1 MKFGIFVHPK
11 RPKIRVTDVLKVVRS
26 AGLSYSKSEPD
37 VAIVA
42 GGDGTFGY
50 YGRTLSIPM
59 LFVGVKERN
68 ILGSKARLAE
78 IFYDNL
84 GKALKDIET
93 GKYRIDE
100 ERMLS
105 VNCNGNKAD
114 ILTDVY
120 LERGIFAGCLRY
132 AISVEN
138 KKGLKHSASK
148 ACFIEYAIGNGV
160 IVSTPFGSAG
170 YYSYPDRIKVGRRGN
185 RSINRFGTNRI
196 GICHIL
202 PLFLV
207 REKNGR
213 KQMTHRACYTVPSQS
228 IIKIT
233 LMRDA
238 NARLYGTTN
247 GSKGIAIGITDEVII
262 TQSNKTAQII
272 RLKSSYR

>member
-11 RPKIRVTDVLKVVRS
+11 RPKRRVADILKVIRS
-26 AGLSYSKSEPD
+26 AGVSYSKSEPD
-37 VAIVA
+37 LAIVV

-59 LFVGVKERN
+59 LFVGVKEHN

-78 IFYDNL
+78 IFYNNL

-114 ILTDVY
+114 ILTNVY

-138 KKGLKHSASK
+138 KKRSKDSALK
-148 ACFIEYAIGNGV
+148 ACFTEYAIGNGV
-160 IVSTPFGSAG
+160 IVSTPFGSTG
-170 YYSYPDRIKVGRRGN
+170 YYSYPDRKVGSRGN
-185 RSINRFGTNRI
+185 RSINRFGSNRI

-213 KQMTHRACYTVPSQS
+213 KQMTDRVRYTVPSQS
-228 IIKIT
+228 IIKIN

-247 GSKGIAIGITDEVII
+247 GPKGIAIGITYKVII
-262 TQSNKTAQII
+262 TQSSKTAQII
-272 RLKSSYR
+272 RLK

>member
-37 VAIVA
+37 VAIVV

-50 YGRTLSIPM
+50 YGRTLPIPM
-59 LFVGVKERN
+59 LFVGVKEHN

-84 GKALKDIET
+84 GKALKDIEA

-105 VNCNGNKAD
+105 VNCNGNKSN

-132 AISVEN
+132 AVSIEN
-138 KKGLKHSASK
+138 KKRSKDSASK

-170 YYSYPDRIKVGRRGN
+170 YYSYPDRIKVSQGN

-228 IIKIT
+228 IIKIK
-233 LMRDA
+233 LMRDV
-238 NARLYGTTN
+238 NARLYGTTS
-247 GSKGIAIGITDEVII
+247 SKGIAIGITDKVII
-262 TQSNKTAQII
+262 THSNKTAQII
-272 RLKSSYR
+272 RLK

>member
-1 MKFGIFVHPK
+1 MKFGIFVHPT
-11 RPKIRVTDVLKVVRS
+11 RPKMPLADILKVVRS

-37 VAIVA
+37 VAIVV

-68 ILGSKARLAE
+68 ILGSKARRAE

-132 AISVEN
+132 AISVED
-138 KKGLKHSASK
+138 KTRSRDSASK
-148 ACFIEYAIGNGV
+148 TCFTEYAIGNGV
-160 IVSTPFGSAG
+160 IVSTPFGSGG
-170 YYSYPDRIKVGRRGN
+170 YYSYADRMKVGSWSN
-185 RSINRFGTNRI
+185 RSIKLFGANRI

-207 REKNGR
+207 RVRNGR
-213 KQMTHRACYTVPSQS
+213 KQMTDRARYTVPSQS
-228 IIKIT
+228 VIKIN
-233 LMRDA
+233 LMREAD
-238 NARLYGTTN
+238 ARLYGTTKS
-247 GSKGIAIGITDEVII
+247 SKGIPIGISDKVII

>member
-11 RPKIRVTDVLKVVRS
+11 RPKIRVTDVLKAVRS
-26 AGLSYSKSEPD
+26 VGLSYSKGEPD
-37 VAIVA
+37 VAIVV

-59 LFVGVKERN
+59 LFVGVKEHN

-93 GKYRIDE
+93 GKYRVDE
-100 ERMLS
+100 EKMLS
-105 VNCNGNKAD
+105 VNCNGNKSD

-138 KKGLKHSASK
+138 KKRLKDSASK
-148 ACFIEYAIGNGV
+148 ACFIEYAIGSGV
-160 IVSTPFGSAG
+160 IVSTPFGSTG
-170 YYSYPDRIKVGRRGN
+170 YYSYPDRIKVGSRGN
-185 RSINRFGTNRI
+185 RSINRFDTNRI

-213 KQMTHRACYTVPSQS
+213 KQMIHRAWYTVPSQS
-228 IIKIT
+228 IIKIK

-238 NARLYGTTN
+238 NARLYGTTS
-247 GSKGIAIGITDEVII
+247 SKGITIGITDKVII